1 MFNWLSDLRK
11 LTNVELWLEFKKY
24 DNEVKN

>member
-24 DNEVKN
+24 DNKVKN